1 MRRKNTTSEMLMDYI
16 VQALLLIMKEKPYQ
30 NISISEITKK
40 AGVNRSTYYRH
51 FEKKESIVQFYLD
64 STMQEYQD
72 AFRKNPCSNFRIY
85 MLTMFE
91 TFYSRKEGILL
102 IHDAGLSFLLLDV
115 LNDHFHFE
123 TIAKKSSKAQQF
135 KASYHIG
142 GIYNNLLLWF
152 SHRMNET
159 PAEMTQIALSY
170 RPENSFTLF
179 NMGEI

>member
-1 MRRKNTTSEMLMDYI
+1 MDCI
-16 VQALLLIMKEKPYQ
+16 VQALLLIMKEKSYL
-30 NISISEITKK
+30 NISISEITKR

-51 FEKKESIVQFYLD
+51 FETKESIVRFYLD
-64 STMQEYQD
+64 SIMQEYQD
-72 AFRKNPCSNFRIY
+72 AFHENPCSDFRIY

-91 TFYSRKEGILL
+91 NFYSRKEGLLL

-115 LNDHFHFE
+115 LNDHFHFG
-123 TIAKKSSKAQQF
+123 TIAMKASNAQQF

-170 RPENSFTLF
+170 RPENSLTLF
-179 NMGEI
+179 HAGGEVAF